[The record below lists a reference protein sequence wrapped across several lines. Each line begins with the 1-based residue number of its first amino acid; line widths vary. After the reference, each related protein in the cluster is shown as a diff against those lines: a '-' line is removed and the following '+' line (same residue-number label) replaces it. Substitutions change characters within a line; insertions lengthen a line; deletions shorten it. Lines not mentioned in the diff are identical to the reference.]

1 MGSQTSIEWTDAT
14 WNPVVG
20 CTKISPGCANCY
32 AFTLAE
38 RFRGV
43 PGHPFEYGFDLRLAP
58 HRLQD
63 PLSWRKPRKIFT
75 CSMSDMFHEHIPLE
89 YIKGIF
95 GVMQS
100 AHWHTFQILTK
111 RSQRLAVVAPSLPWP
126 RNVWV
131 GVSVENAQYLPRIH
145 ELATVPA
152 AIKFLSL
159 EPLLGPLEQLPL
171 EGIDWVIAGG
181 ESGHRARPMDP
192 NWVRSIRDQCDRAGV
207 AFFFK
212 QYGGPRNKRGGATAR
227 LDGRL
232 WHQFPKPMP
241 VPS

>member
-1 MGSQTSIEWTDAT
+1 MGAQTSIEWTDAT

-43 PGHPFEYGFDLRLAP
+43 PGHPFENGFDLRLAP

-75 CSMSDMFHEHIPLE
+75 CSMSDMFHEQIPLD
-89 YIKGIF
+89 YIKAIF
-95 GVMQS
+95 NVMES
-100 AHWHTFQILTK
+100 ANWHTFQILTK
-111 RSQRLAVVAPSLPWP
+111 RSRRLAELAPCFSWP
-126 RNVWV
+126 SNVWI
-131 GVSVENAQYLPRIH
+131 GVSVETARYVPRIH

-152 AIKFLSL
+152 ALRFLSL
-159 EPLLGPLEQLPL
+159 EPLLGPIDLLPL
-171 EGIDWVIAGG
+171 EGISWVIAGG
-181 ESGHRARPMDP
+181 ESGHRARQMDP
-192 NWVRSIRDQCDRAGV
+192 NWARSIRDQCDRAGV

-212 QYGGPRNKRGGATAR
+212 QYGGRRDKRGGASAQ
-227 LDGRL
+227 LDGKL
-232 WHQFPKPMP
+232 WHQFPHQVP
-241 VPS
+241 VPA